1 VVVEEETKD
10 EANESQILA
19 WSASCFADYDME
31 TKTKAKAKT
40 SVTEDCQIRL
50 KF

>member
-1 VVVEEETKD
+1 MVVEEETKD
-10 EANESQILA
+10 EANES